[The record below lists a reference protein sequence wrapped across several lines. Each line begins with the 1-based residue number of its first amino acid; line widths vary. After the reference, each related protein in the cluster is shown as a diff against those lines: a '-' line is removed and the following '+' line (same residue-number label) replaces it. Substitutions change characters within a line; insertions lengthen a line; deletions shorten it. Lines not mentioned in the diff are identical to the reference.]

1 MLDLSDLGQQIKRA
15 RKDLKM
21 TRDELAA
28 RAGVSRAR
36 IEALENL
43 RAPEIGFKN
52 LIRIMNAVGLDLRVT
67 TLNRRRPTLD
77 ELVAEEAANDDP
89 RLVR

>member
-1 MLDLSDLGQQIKRA
+1 MPDLSDLGQQIKHA